1 MIFKATVLRFFFL
14 FLGLP
19 SLFGWFKLRNTEW
32 NRQGFCSLLQF
43 KSKKA
48 PQHTEYYN
56 DQASLDCA
64 REMME
69 SFSLKCLEITK
80 KMPKIQKVATLLSKK
95 CLGKF
100 KKLLPKFVDVFI
112 QT

>member
-1 MIFKATVLRFFFL
+1 MEQAGVLL
-14 FLGLP
+14 IT
-19 SLFGWFKLRNTEW
+19 SI
-32 NRQGFCSLLQF
+32 QI
-43 KSKKA
+43 KKA
-48 PQHTEYYN
+48 PQHTKYYN

-100 KKLLPKFVDVFI
+100 KKLLPKFVDIFI